1 MHVNTT
7 PHCSFRLISICLQ
20 LLILRCPLQWE
31 SVESSCFYFSR
42 ASLNWHDARDWCHA
56 HQSQLLILTDDKDW
70 DYMRSHV
77 GHTFYW
83 VGLTDEGGKWEWVN
97 GTPYTIDR
105 RRWKPGQP
113 DNWAGHGFGSGTED
127 CAHIHLDGRL
137 NDLHCSERLRFI
149 CPQELLQTS
158 KR

>member
-97 GTPYTIDR
+97 GTPYTID
-105 RRWKPGQP
+105 
-113 DNWAGHGFGSGTED
+113 H